1 MWPLNTEL
9 RIKRTLYGAEI
20 DKIIL
25 ELEACKA
32 LAAEHRRRADWRKCE
47 LSANSLKTEYG
58 HARARRR
65 LILFMIGW
73 TNSFVLDRLPADVPG
88 FDDLKAPGA
97 KGSRGFLTN
106 RSSD

>member
-1 MWPLNTEL
+1 MLRSLGLVHIIFLRLCRWPASADIE
-9 RIKRTLYGAEI
+9 KSGGAEI
-20 DKIIL
+20 DKIIMDV
-25 ELEACKA
+25 EVRRA

-73 TNSFVLDRLPADVPG
+73 TNSFVLDRLCQRMYLA
-88 FDDLKAPGA
+88 
-97 KGSRGFLTN
+97 STI
-106 RSSD
+106 